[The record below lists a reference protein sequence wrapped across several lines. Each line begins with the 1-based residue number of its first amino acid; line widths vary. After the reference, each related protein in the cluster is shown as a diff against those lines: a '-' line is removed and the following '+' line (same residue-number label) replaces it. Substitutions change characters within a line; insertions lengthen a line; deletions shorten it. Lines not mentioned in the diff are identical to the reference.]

1 MTEMQRRL
9 RNEKNSEFEYKRDY
23 THYGLFEDLTY
34 NELMRDYEEESE
46 N

>member
-9 RNEKNSEFEYKRDY
+9 RNEKRSEYEYERDY
-23 THYGLFEDLTY
+23 SHYGLFEDLTY